1 MFVRISKIRVGPL
14 FGPPEIKQ
22 VKLLA
27 DSISQI
33 GLLNPISIDRGYN
46 LVSGLHRLEAV
57 KLLGWREIECTV
69 INISLLQAAL
79 AEVDENSIRK
89 KTNSIEFCNLLLHRK
104 AIYELLHPETRSG
117 GDRKSAAW
125 KDMRSTPAKS
135 FVKDTADKLG
145 VSEATVSRRIRIAR
159 NLCAD
164 AMEII
169 RLTHVNIPDKW
180 LLKLVKLGEADQID
194 AANLFAAG
202 EHDRAITFI
211 QDTLNRQ
218 SLESNR
224 DKRGRR

>member
-89 KTNSIEFCNLLLHRK
+89 KTN
-104 AIYELLHPETRSG
+104 
-117 GDRKSAAW
+117 
-125 KDMRSTPAKS
+125 
-135 FVKDTADKLG
+135 V
-145 VSEATVSRRIRIAR
+145 TVQPS
-159 NLCAD
+159 
-164 AMEII
+164 
-169 RLTHVNIPDKW
+169 K
-180 LLKLVKLGEADQID
+180 K
-194 AANLFAAG
+194 
-202 EHDRAITFI
+202 
-211 QDTLNRQ
+211 TL
-218 SLESNR
+218 
-224 DKRGRR
+224 DKRVNLW